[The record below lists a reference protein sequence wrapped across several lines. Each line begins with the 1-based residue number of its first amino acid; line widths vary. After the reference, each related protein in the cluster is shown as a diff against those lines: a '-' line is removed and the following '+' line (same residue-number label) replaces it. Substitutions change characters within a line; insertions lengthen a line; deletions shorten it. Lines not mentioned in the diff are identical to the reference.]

1 MSRPGAASPPQS
13 AGTCKS
19 GRFGRGGTQASS
31 RCGGAG
37 IPGQS
42 RACLASSGPGGPAW
56 LWQVSEGGSGPRWTR
71 GSPAP
76 AVRLLAPPES
86 RPGPAQRRSPQ
97 VASVSTA
104 PASVWLHLE
113 TPARNAG
120 VLSLCTGPEFGAMR
134 FWFPSYLLFGGS
146 GSPTARGAV
155 SIRPGVCL
163 KLRESSA
170 TLGCLHPLGTPKVTA
185 WSAQV
190 AALFQGAGLGDRRAW
205 LERFDVKALEGKGS
219 F

>member
-1 MSRPGAASPPQS
+1 
-13 AGTCKS
+13 
-19 GRFGRGGTQASS
+19 
-31 RCGGAG
+31 
-37 IPGQS
+37 
-42 RACLASSGPGGPAW
+42 
-56 LWQVSEGGSGPRWTR
+56 
-71 GSPAP
+71 
-76 AVRLLAPPES
+76 
-86 RPGPAQRRSPQ
+86 
-97 VASVSTA
+97 
-104 PASVWLHLE
+104 
-113 TPARNAG
+113 
-120 VLSLCTGPEFGAMR
+120 MR

-146 GSPTARGAV
+146 GSPTACGAV

-205 LERFDVKALEGKGS
+205 LERFDVKALEGKGC